1 MEIFLDEIIKS
12 INSEINNKS
21 PGNDGLT
28 PKFYKDFSNELA
40 PVLLDIYDSWRKLG
54 TVGVTSITG
63 TISVTDPYTILKNRL
78 QKSFRYYNS

>member
-63 TISVTDPYTILKNRL
+63 TISVKYKKGDKKHIGNYRPI
-78 QKSFRYYNS
+78 YNS